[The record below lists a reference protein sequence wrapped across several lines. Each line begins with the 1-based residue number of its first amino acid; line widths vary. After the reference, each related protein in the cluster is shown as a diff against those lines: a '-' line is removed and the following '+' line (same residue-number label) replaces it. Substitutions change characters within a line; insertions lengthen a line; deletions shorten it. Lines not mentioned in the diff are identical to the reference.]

1 MRPTAL
7 IGAISALGS
16 AVAASFFYGAY
27 RSDMKKIA
35 ARLSAGSLRAETIA
49 GPIEYGR
56 EGSGP
61 PIFLIHGAGGGF
73 DQGLA
78 IGREMFGR
86 GFDLIAPSRFG
97 YLATHVPD
105 IASPAAQADAH
116 AALLESLDI
125 PQAVIVGA
133 SAGAPSAIEM
143 ALRHPSRVAA
153 LILAVPRAWA
163 PGIELSAVPLESAR
177 VLRAVESGGDFA
189 YWSAM
194 HLARSSVVHFL
205 GVPAK
210 LDSKASPTERAR
222 ISEIMRNVLP
232 VSRRVNGIAND
243 GATQIARWPLERV
256 KAPALVISAE
266 DDLYGTLPCARY
278 TAAQI
283 PGAELIVLASG
294 GHLMLGRIEEVRER
308 VARFL
313 ERVNRRLAA
322 DA

>member
-97 YLATHVPD
+97 YLGTHVPD
-105 IASPAAQADAH
+105 IASPADAPTMT
-116 AALLESLDI
+116 AWTFPRPSLSVR
-125 PQAVIVGA
+125 PPGRR
-133 SAGAPSAIEM
+133 APSKWRCVIA
-143 ALRHPSRVAA
+143 H
-153 LILAVPRAWA
+153 
-163 PGIELSAVPLESAR
+163 
-177 VLRAVESGGDFA
+177 
-189 YWSAM
+189 
-194 HLARSSVVHFL
+194 
-205 GVPAK
+205 
-210 LDSKASPTERAR
+210 
-222 ISEIMRNVLP
+222 
-232 VSRRVNGIAND
+232 VSRRSFSPF
-243 GATQIARWPLERV
+243 R
-256 KAPALVISAE
+256 AP
-266 DDLYGTLPCARY
+266 GHP
-278 TAAQI
+278 
-283 PGAELIVLASG
+283 ASS
-294 GHLMLGRIEEVRER
+294 
-308 VARFL
+308 
-313 ERVNRRLAA
+313 
-322 DA
+322 